1 MCCPT
6 VFHSLQ
12 IKHISTRGCEQMP
25 SNSFQPILDE
35 ALADYSKQVGIDLAT
50 HPLSNGLRSCTSP
63 NAVLKILEDKAK
75 EFKEFREGNRKLIN
89 WLKPVVHIVYTFSA
103 VLSASLTLVSRN
115 SSLHFLFSPVLLIDP
130 VQTSKCSLRWR
141 RYPRRGTHTFSVSTC
156 MRRVVFT
163 PCYRRPV
170 ASARAMT
177 RSSTCSNVLAL
188 SSNAFESIVTLP

>member
-1 MCCPT
+1 
-6 VFHSLQ
+6 
-12 IKHISTRGCEQMP
+12 MP

-50 HPLSNGLRSCTSP
+50 HPLSNGFRSCASP

-89 WLKPVVHIVYTFSA
+89 WLKPVVHIVYTLSA
-103 VLSASLTLVSRN
+103 VLSAALTLVSQN
-115 SSLHFLFSPVLLIDP
+115 SSLHFLFSPVLLLDP
-130 VQTSKCSLRWR
+130 VQTGKCNLCWRW
-141 RYPRRGTHTFSVSTC
+141 YSRRGTHTISVSTC
-156 MRRVVFT
+156 MTHRVIFT

-170 ASARAMT
+170 ALARAMMH
-177 RSSTCSNVLAL
+177 SSTCSNVLAL